1 MVLAKS
7 NKNAKVILNMKQ
19 TSTKNILAQTRDI
32 YNAIAPDFSDTRGRW
47 WRGFGSFN
55 RYTKPGDKVLD
66 LGCGNGRMAEIFA
79 DSKISY
85 LGIDNS
91 EELIKIARERFK
103 DQSWVKFEVGDILGD
118 SWVPVRRLAERP
130 ESQVERNDGSK
141 RDSSTSPVA
150 TGFARNDNGSEQFD
164 MVLLIAVLHHVPT
177 RKLRLRVLENVYDSL
192 KPGGRLVISNWN
204 LWQAVG
210 DHKNFRYYKRLF
222 NYYIKISRGVWG
234 LSDAF
239 VPWKPLTGENLRYV
253 HSFRKGEMKRLLNR
267 AGFDI
272 DWIKYEAKNGQATD
286 IWRGDNLLAVAIK
299 K

>member
-1 MVLAKS
+1 
-7 NKNAKVILNMKQ
+7 MKQ
-19 TSTKNILAQTRDI
+19 ASTKKILAQTRDI

-55 RYTKPGDKVLD
+55 RYAKPGDKILD

-79 DSKISY
+79 DSQVSY
-85 LGIDNS
+85 LGVDNS

-103 DQSWVKFEVGDILGD
+103 EQPWAKFEVGDA
-118 SWVPVRRLAERP
+118 LAFNRP
-130 ESQVERNDGSK
+130 
-141 RDSSTSPVA
+141 
-150 TGFARNDNGSEQFD
+150 EQFD
-164 MVLLIAVLHHVPT
+164 MVLMIAVLHHVPT
-177 RKLRLRVLENVYDSL
+177 RKLRLKVLENVYDSL
-192 KPGGRLVISNWN
+192 KPGGRLVMSNWN
-204 LWQAVG
+204 LWQVSG
-210 DHKNFRYYKRLF
+210 DHKKFRYYKRLF

-253 HSFRKGEMKRLLNR
+253 HSFRQGEMKRLLGQ

-272 DWIKYEAKNGQATD
+272 DWVKYEAKNGQATD